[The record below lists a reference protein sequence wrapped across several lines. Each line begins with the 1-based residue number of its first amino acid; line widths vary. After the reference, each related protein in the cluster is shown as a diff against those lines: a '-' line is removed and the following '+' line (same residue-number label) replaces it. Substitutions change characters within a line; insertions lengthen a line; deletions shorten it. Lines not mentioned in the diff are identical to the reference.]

1 MSLASVCIR
10 RPVLAIVM
18 SLTIMILGGLG
29 ASRLGVRE
37 YPAVDPPVVS
47 IVTTYPGASAEI
59 IESQITEPI
68 EAAVNAVAGIRTI
81 SSTSR
86 EGASQVTVE
95 FALGSDLETAA
106 NDVRDKLGQAVRNLP
121 ADANPPVVEKA
132 DSDAQPFFGIVVSSP
147 TRDLMPLTAYAET
160 LRERIQTVP
169 GVSNIR
175 IAGEKR
181 YAMRLWLDPARL
193 AAYGLTA
200 LDVRQALQRENV
212 ELPSGRIEGGA
223 VELTVRTL
231 SRLTGVEEFNRIIL
245 KRSGDQIVRLAD
257 VGYAELGPENPRASL
272 KVGGRAMVGLYISPQ
287 PGANQIEIADEL
299 RSRLDRMI
307 AEKPED
313 IEIGL
318 AYDNTAYVRR
328 AILEVAETLLIAFV
342 LVVMV
347 IFLFLRDWRS
357 TLIPMLAIPVSIIGS
372 FLIIDAAGF
381 SINVLTLLGLVLA
394 IGLVVDDAIV
404 VLENIY
410 AKIEAGVPPV
420 QAGIEGSREIFAAVV
435 VTTLAL
441 AAVFLPVL
449 FLGGLTGKLF
459 REFGVVIAG
468 SVLISAFVALSLT
481 PMLSVRLLRPHAH
494 ANGFYRRTEPFFQAV
509 GEAYERSLG
518 GFLRLRWAAPLV
530 LGSSVVLIALFHQI
544 LPRELT
550 PLEDRGRVWVRATGP
565 EGASFDYM
573 QAYVD
578 DLALLVEEEVGPEME
593 LAMAQTPSGSS
604 GGVGVVNTGFVR
616 VFLRD
621 RAERSRSQQE
631 IAAALQRATRSLS
644 GARVVVA
651 QEPTVGERRGAGF
664 SAQLVIQAATLA
676 QLEEVLDKYLERA
689 RQDPVF
695 TFVDADLKFNRP
707 EVRVE
712 IQRDKAQA
720 LGVSAT
726 DIAATLQAALSG
738 QRFGYFVFDGKQ
750 YAVIGQ
756 LLREDRA
763 KTADLAAIHVKT
775 AGGDIVPLD
784 NLINLTETSGPPQLY
799 RYNRYSSATISGTLA
814 EGRTLGEGIEA
825 LRAVAAEVLDD
836 RFTTSLTGASR
847 DFEDSSAS
855 LGFVF
860 LLALVL
866 IYLVLAAQFESF
878 RDPFTILLTVPLAL
892 AGALATLWLFDQT
905 LNIFS
910 QIGLIMLIGLVT
922 KNGILLVEFA
932 AQRRAAGRSPRE
944 AIAEAAA
951 SRFRPILMTSA
962 CTILGVVPIAL
973 ALGAGAESRVS
984 MGIGVIGGLIVGT
997 ALTLYVIPAFYL
1009 VFAPRPPRGE
1019 PSAPE
1024 PSAPEPAPSASA
1036 PRVAETAGV

>member
-10 RPVLAIVM
+10 RPVLALVM

-29 ASRLGVRE
+29 AFRLGVRE
-37 YPAVDPPVVS
+37 YPAVDPPTVS
-47 IVTTYPGASAEI
+47 IVTTYPGAGAEI

-68 EAAVNAVAGIRTI
+68 EAAVNAVAGIRSIT
-81 SSTSR
+81 STSR
-86 EGASQVTVE
+86 EGASQVVVE
-95 FALGSDLETAA
+95 FDLGADLETAA

-132 DSDAQPFFGIVVSSP
+132 DSDASPFFGIVVSSP
-147 TRDLMPLTAYAET
+147 TRDLMPLTAYADT
-160 LRERIQTVP
+160 LRERLQTVP

-175 IAGEKR
+175 LAGEKR
-181 YAMRLWLDPARL
+181 YSMRLWLDPSRL

-200 LDVRQALQRENV
+200 LDVRQALQRENI
-212 ELPSGRIEGGA
+212 ELPSGRIEGGQ

-231 SRLTGVEEFNRIIL
+231 SRLTEVEEFNRIIL

-257 VGYAELGPENPRASL
+257 VGHAELGPENPRSSL
-272 KVGGRAMVGLYISPQ
+272 KVDGRAMVGLYISPQ
-287 PGANQIEIADEL
+287 PGANQIDIADEL
-299 RSRLDRMI
+299 RLRLDRMI
-307 AEKPED
+307 AEKPSD
-313 IEIGL
+313 IELAL
-318 AYDNTAYVRR
+318 AYDNTTYVRR
-328 AILEVAETLLIAFV
+328 AILEVAETLLIAFG
-342 LVVMV
+342 LVVVV

-357 TLIPMLAIPVSIIGS
+357 TLIPMLAIPVSIIGT
-372 FLIIDAAGF
+372 FFIMDAAGF

-410 AKIEAGVPPV
+410 AKIEAGVPPRR
-420 QAGIEGSREIFAAVV
+420 AGVEGAGEIFAAVI
-435 VTTLAL
+435 VTTVAL

-481 PMLSVRLLRPHAH
+481 PMLCVRLLRPHAH
-494 ANGFYRRTEPFFQAV
+494 ENAFYLRTEPFYRAL
-509 GEAYERSLG
+509 GSAYGRSLG
-518 GFLRLRWAAPLV
+518 GFLRRRWAAPFV
-530 LGSSVVLIALFHQI
+530 LAAAVALIVVFFRA
-544 LPRELT
+544 LPRELS
-550 PLEDRGRVWVRATGP
+550 PLEDRGRVWARATAP

-578 DLALLVEEEVGPEME
+578 DLARLVEEEVGDEMV
-593 LAMAQTPSGSS
+593 LAMAQTPGGSS
-604 GGVGVVNTGFVR
+604 GGAGVVNTGFVR
-616 VFLRD
+616 VFLKDRD
-621 RAERSRSQQE
+621 ERARSQQE
-631 IAAALQRATRSLS
+631 IAAALQRATRSLT
-644 GARVVVA
+644 GARVVLA
-651 QEPTVGERRGAGF
+651 QEPTIGERRGAGF
-664 SAQLVIQAATLA
+664 SAQLVIQASTLA
-676 QLEEVLDKYLERA
+676 QLEEVLDRFLERA
-689 RQDPVF
+689 RQNPVF

-720 LGVSAT
+720 MGVSAA
-726 DIAATLQAALSG
+726 DIAATLQAGLSG
-738 QRFGYFVFDGKQ
+738 QRFGYFILDGKQ
-750 YAVIGQ
+750 YDVIGQ

-763 KTADLAAIHVKT
+763 KTADLASIQVKT
-775 AGGDIVPLD
+775 SGGELVALD
-784 NLINLTETSGPPQLY
+784 NLVRLVETSGPPQLY
-799 RYNRYSSATISGTLA
+799 RYNRYSAATISGTLA
-814 EGRTLGEGIEA
+814 QGRTLGDGVAA
-825 LRAVAAEVLDD
+825 LRAVADEVLDE

-878 RDPFTILLTVPLAL
+878 RDPLTILLTVPLAL
-892 AGALATLWLFDQT
+892 AGALATLWMFSQT

-932 AQRRAAGRSPRE
+932 AQRRAAGLGPLA
-944 AIAEAAA
+944 AITEAAA
-951 SRFRPILMTSA
+951 ARFRPILMTSA
-962 CTILGVVPIAL
+962 CTILGVLPIAL

-984 MGIGVIGGLIVGT
+984 MGMSVIGGLIVGT
-997 ALTLYVIPAFYL
+997 ALTLYVIPAFYVML
-1009 VFAPRPPRGE
+1009 ASGKSGVAAQSEAGAP
-1019 PSAPE
+1019 PE
-1024 PSAPEPAPSASA
+1024 TGP
-1036 PRVAETAGV
+1036 GLQG

>member
-1 MSLASVCIR
+1 MSLAAVCIR
-10 RPVLAIVM
+10 RPVLAVVM

-37 YPAVDPPVVS
+37 YPAVDPPVIS

-95 FALGSDLETAA
+95 FGLGSDLETAA
-106 NDVRDKLGQAVRNLP
+106 NDVRDKLGQAVRSLP

-132 DSDAQPFFGIVVSSP
+132 DSDASPFFGIVVSSP
-147 TRDLMPLTAYAET
+147 TRDLMPLTAYADT
-160 LRERIQTVP
+160 LRERLQTVP

-200 LDVRQALQRENV
+200 LEVRQALGRENI

-231 SRLTGVEEFNRIIL
+231 SRLSEVEEFNRIIL

-257 VGYAELGPENPRASL
+257 VGYAELGPENPRSSL
-272 KVGGRAMVGLYISPQ
+272 KVDGRAMVGLYISPQ

-299 RSRLDRMI
+299 RTRLDHLI

-313 IEIGL
+313 IDLTL

-342 LVVMV
+342 LVVIV

-357 TLIPMLAIPVSIIGS
+357 TLIPMLAIPVSIIGT
-372 FLIIDAAGF
+372 FLIMDAAGF

-420 QAGIEGSREIFAAVV
+420 EAGIEGSREIFTAVI
-435 VTTLAL
+435 VTTVAL

-468 SVLISAFVALSLT
+468 SVLISAFVALTLT
-481 PMLSVRLLRPHAH
+481 PMLAVRLLRPHAQEN
-494 ANGFYRRTEPFFQAV
+494 AFYRRTEPFFRSL

-518 GFLRLRWAAPLV
+518 GFVRRRWAAPLV
-530 LGSSVVLIALFHQI
+530 LLAAVVLIGVFHRI
-544 LPRELT
+544 LPRELS
-550 PLEDRGRVWVRATGP
+550 PLEDRGRVWVRATAP
-565 EGASFDYM
+565 EGASYDYT

-578 DLALLVEEEVGPEME
+578 DLYHLVEEEVGHEMV
-593 LAMAQTPSGSS
+593 LAMAQTPGGSS
-604 GGVGVVNTGFVR
+604 GGAGVVNTGFVR
-616 VFLRD
+616 VFLKD
-621 RAERSRSQQE
+621 RSERRSQQE
-631 IAAALQRATRSLS
+631 IAAVLQRATRQLS

-651 QEPTVGERRGAGF
+651 QEPTIGERRGAGF
-664 SAQLVIQAATLA
+664 SAQLVIQAATLG
-676 QLEEVLDKYLERA
+676 QLEEVLDKFLERA

-695 TFVDADLKFNRP
+695 AFVDADLKFNRP

-720 LGVSAT
+720 LGVSAA

-738 QRFGYFVFDGKQ
+738 QRFGYFVFEGKQ
-750 YAVIGQ
+750 YDVIGQ

-763 KTADLAAIHVKT
+763 KTADLREIHVKT
-775 AGGDIVPLD
+775 TGGEVVPLD
-784 NLINLTETSGPPQLY
+784 NVITLTETSGPPQLY
-799 RYNRYSSATISGTLA
+799 RFNRYSAATISGTLA
-814 EGRTLGEGIEA
+814 PGRTLGEGIGA
-825 LRAVAAEVLDD
+825 LRAVADEVLDE

-892 AGALATLWLFDQT
+892 AGALATLWLFDQS

-932 AQRRAAGRSPRE
+932 AQRRAAGRSPGE
-944 AIAEAAA
+944 AITEAAA

-984 MGIGVIGGLIVGT
+984 MGIGVIGGLVVGT

-1009 VFAPRPPRGE
+1009 LFAPR
-1019 PSAPE
+1019 A
-1024 PSAPEPAPSASA
+1024 ASA
-1036 PRVAETAGV
+1036 PAPAAPATPPVAAAAGG